1 MYAKK
6 KNRTWLLILVAIVAV
21 GAVTGSA
28 YAKYKKTLTYSGTL
42 TFNAELGSLDL
53 AEHIATRNLD
63 GSYTLSSEKVLAS
76 SLTANAKP
84 INTYQLIPGLDIP
97 KDPRVIVSNKTSI
110 EAYLFVEI
118 VDTLAEKIGDQT
130 YRPITYQ
137 VSADWKELSGV
148 TGKHEG
154 KVYVYKG
161 TGDEAAVLD
170 EAFTKD
176 ATVEIPILAPLEG
189 KTETVQVSQELNAQ
203 LVNDGDDILTF
214 YAAMGETALGNNVAE
229 EVYKAIF
236 KNAP

>member
-6 KNRTWLLILVAIVAV
+6 KNRTRLWLLVLTVIVAV

-42 TFNAELGSLDL
+42 TFKAELGSLDL
-53 AEHIATRNLD
+53 AEHIATRNAD
-63 GSYTLSSEKVLAS
+63 GSYTLNGEEVLAS
-76 SLTANAKP
+76 ELPANAEP
-84 INTYQLIPGLDIP
+84 VNTYQLIPGLDIP

-148 TGKHEG
+148 TGKHGG
-154 KVYVYKG
+154 KVYVYRG
-161 TGDEAAVLD
+161 TGTEAAALD
-170 EAFTKD
+170 ETFDKD
-176 ATVEIPILAPLEG
+176 KIQILAPLEEG
-189 KTETVQVSQELNAQ
+189 KPETVRVSQYLNTQ

-214 YAAMGETALGNNVAE
+214 YAAMGETALGTTPA
-229 EVYKAIF
+229 EVYEAIF